1 MSNRKNPY
9 LFYTEYYIIS
19 GAYHVVNVVHD
30 VLTYTA
36 SCSDNIKGYLHSKV
50 INKKILLEEIV
61 NNNNNSAAAAKNND
75 ADVDEDGFVVIRM
88 RRPKIK
94 NDSTATTTT
103 ISALASNIDTDTKS
117 TVTMNLDHSLDK
129 NAAHSIINKLL
140 NDILDNLEIHTI

>member
-36 SCSDNIKGYLHSKV
+36 SYSDNIKGYLHSKV
-50 INKKILLEEIV
+50 INKKILLDEIV
-61 NNNNNSAAAAKNND
+61 NSNNNNCAAKNND
-75 ADVDEDGFVVIRM
+75 TDVDEDGFVVIRM

-94 NDSTATTTT
+94 NNASAVTDVVDTVAIPVTNFTNSMTMTT
-103 ISALASNIDTDTKS
+103 
-117 TVTMNLDHSLDK
+117 NLDNTLA
-129 NAAHSIINKLL
+129 NSIINSIL
-140 NDILDNLEIHTI
+140 NDILDNLDKHALT

>member
-36 SCSDNIKGYLHSKV
+36 SYSDNIKGYLHSKV
-50 INKKILLEEIV
+50 INKKILLDEIV
-61 NNNNNSAAAAKNND
+61 YNNCVAKNND
-75 ADVDEDGFVVIRM
+75 TDVDEDGFVVIRM

-94 NDSTATTTT
+94 NNV
-103 ISALASNIDTDTKS
+103 SAVTDVADVADVPVTGAYVTKS
-117 TVTMNLDHSLDK
+117 TVITNLYENVS
-129 NAAHSIINKLL
+129 HSIINNIL